1 MAFRKV
7 LIANRGEI
15 ALRVH
20 RACHELGL
28 STVAVYSTADA
39 DSLHVKFAD
48 ESVCIGPPSPRESYL
63 NIHALLSAAEVTG
76 ADAVHP
82 GYGFLSE
89 NAQFARACKEMGLTF
104 IGPSPDAIERMGHKI
119 VAKETVQAAGV
130 PLFPSV
136 KVVDSKGRPRTEGDL
151 KKKVDEIGYPVL
163 IKAAMG
169 GGGRGMKVVRNP
181 EELLRFIEVAR
192 SESKSAFGS
201 DEVYI
206 EKYCEQPRHIEFQ
219 ILADQFGNTIHLGER
234 DCSIQRRHQKLLEET
249 PSPALTPQLRERMA
263 AAAMA
268 AAKAVDY
275 SSVGTIEFILD
286 HDQRFYF
293 LEMNT
298 RIQVEHPITE
308 MVTNVD
314 LVREQILVS
323 MGEELQLKQKDIR
336 FEGHSIECRITAE
349 DPKTFVP
356 SPGRVTLFHPPMGR
370 GIRLES
376 SIYSDCMVSP
386 FYDSMLCKLIATDKT
401 RELAM
406 AKMRQALSEF
416 IIRGVKTTIPLHLQI
431 LSDPDFISGKY
442 DTRYLSLARAA

>member
-1 MAFRKV
+1 MSFKKV

-15 ALRVH
+15 ALRVE

-39 DSLHVKFAD
+39 DSLHVKFAN

-89 NAQFARACKEMGLTF
+89 NAQFARACKEMGITF
-104 IGPSPDAIERMGHKI
+104 IGPSPDAIERMGHKV
-119 VAKETVQAAGV
+119 VAKETVQSAGV

-136 KVVDSKGRPRTEGDL
+136 KLTDSKGRVREDSDL
-151 KKKVDEIGYPVL
+151 KARVEEIGYPVL

-169 GGGRGMKVVRNP
+169 GGGRGMKIVRSS
-181 EELLRFIEVAR
+181 EELIRFLDVAK
-192 SESKSAFGS
+192 SESKAAFGS

-219 ILADQFGNTIHLGER
+219 ILADQYGHIIHLGER

-249 PSPALTPQLRERMA
+249 PSPALTPLLREKMA
-263 AAAMA
+263 AAAIA

-275 SSVGTIEFILD
+275 STVGTIEFILD
-286 HDQRFYF
+286 PDGKFYF

-308 MVTNVD
+308 MVTGVD
-314 LVREQILVS
+314 LVREQIRMA
-323 MGEELQLKQKDIR
+323 MGERLSLRQKDIV
-336 FEGHSIECRITAE
+336 FKGHSIECRITAE
-349 DPKTFVP
+349 DPKTFAP
-356 SPGRVTLFHPPMGR
+356 SPGRITLFHPPMGR
-370 GIRLES
+370 GVRLES
-376 SIYSDCMVSP
+376 SVYSDYVVSP
-386 FYDSMLCKLIATDKT
+386 FYDSLLCKLIATDDT
-401 RELAM
+401 RELAI
-406 AKMRQALSEF
+406 AKMKQALSEF
-416 IIRGVKTTIPLHLQI
+416 IIRGVKTTIPLHLEI
-431 LSDPDFISGKY
+431 LEDPEFLAGRY
-442 DTRYLSLARAA
+442 DTRYLTLSRAA